1 MSGQPN
7 TRLADL
13 FGLAGWSKGELARLV
28 NRQAAAM
35 GHPQLSTDTSRVRRW
50 IDMGEIPR
58 DPVPRVLAALFTE
71 RLGRVVTIEDLGLVR
86 HGRVGKRQRRRE
98 CGTSRR
104 RAVGARTDGR
114 GPHRIHGN
122 GPHAQPT
129 RLGGRGRRARRRLR
143 TQQRHARLAAH
154 RSGPRCRRP
163 RLDDPLHADP
173 AGFDRYEA
181 APIGSQEIE
190 ELERSVEVFRAWDAA
205 RGGGLQRKAV
215 VGQLNEV
222 GGMLAYRHPDHL
234 QRRLW
239 GVAANLAVLA
249 GWMSHD
255 VGLEPTAQ
263 KYFVIAAHAAREGG
277 DRPRAGEALSRAA
290 RQMVHLGRPDDALDL
305 MKLAKSG
312 SGEEML
318 PRTRAML
325 YTIEAWAQ
333 ASMGKG
339 QAMRRTLG
347 MAEDLFVSDK
357 GDVPPPSWMQMFDE
371 ADLHGMQALAFR
383 TLADHEP
390 AAAAAAQ
397 RHAKEALDLRAKGR
411 DRSQIFDYISLASA
425 CFIADD
431 PEQADRYARLALVSM
446 GSNSSH
452 RTWDR
457 LREMY
462 RLTGAVLGLPEDP
475 GPARGD
481 QAGAAQGAGKGGGG
495 KRARR
500 EVRRRSSVVLGSC
513 LELLGSYVDPC
524 DQQAGVVLALGHAEL
539 LDDRPHAV
547 LCGARLGEAGRE
559 GQQPVRSP
567 RPCARRGP
575 GRRCAA
581 TARRLAGVALRPART
596 WRRRSPRGSRRP
608 VASAR
613 APSRRGT
620 AAGRG
625 VLPAPRP
632 GCASRGGSGSRPRCP
647 GPVGRWCPVTG

>member
-1 MSGQPN
+1 MNGQPN
-7 TRLADL
+7 TRLSDL
-13 FGLAGWSKGELARLV
+13 FGLAGWSKGELARMV

-35 GHPQLSTDTSRVRRW
+35 GHPQLATDTSRVRRW
-50 IDMGEIPR
+50 IDTGEIPR

-86 HGRVGKRQRRRE
+86 HGRVGKRPGGGSVENPDGVPWAPERTAAVLTEFTGMDLMLNRR
-98 CGTSRR
+98 GL
-104 RAVGARTDGR
+104 VGAG
-114 GPHRIHGN
+114 
-122 GPHAQPT
+122 A
-129 RLGGRGRRARRRLR
+129 A
-143 TQQRHARLAAH
+143 LAAGSALSSAMH
-154 RSGPRCRRP
+154 EWLHTDPALAADAP
-163 RLDDPLHADP
+163 DFDDPLHADP

-222 GGMLAYRHPDHL
+222 GGMLSYRHPDHL

-255 VGLEPTAQ
+255 IGLEPTAQ

-312 SGEEML
+312 SGEEVL

-347 MAEDLFVSDK
+347 EAEDLFVSDR

-371 ADLHGMQALAFR
+371 ADMHGMQALAYR
-383 TLADHEP
+383 TLAEHEP
-390 AAAAAAQ
+390 AAAATAQ
-397 RHAKEALDLRAKGR
+397 RHAKEALKLRESGR
-411 DRSQIFDYISLASA
+411 ERSQIFDHISLASA

-431 PEQADRYARLALVSM
+431 PEQADRYARLALTSM
-446 GSNSSH
+446 GANSSH

-462 RLTGAVLGLPEDP
+462 RLTGQYSSYPKIHELREEIELALPKGTFKP
-475 GPARGD
+475 
-481 QAGAAQGAGKGGGG
+481 KGGN
-495 KRARR
+495 
-500 EVRRRSSVVLGSC
+500 
-513 LELLGSYVDPC
+513 
-524 DQQAGVVLALGHAEL
+524 
-539 LDDRPHAV
+539 
-547 LCGARLGEAGRE
+547 
-559 GQQPVRSP
+559 
-567 RPCARRGP
+567 
-575 GRRCAA
+575 
-581 TARRLAGVALRPART
+581 
-596 WRRRSPRGSRRP
+596 
-608 VASAR
+608 SAR
-613 APSRRGT
+613 A
-620 AAGRG
+620 
-625 VLPAPRP
+625 
-632 GCASRGGSGSRPRCP
+632 
-647 GPVGRWCPVTG
+647 

>member
-13 FGLAGWSKGELARLV
+13 FGLTGWSKGELARLV

-35 GHPQLSTDTSRVRRW
+35 GHPQLATDTSRVRRW

-86 HGRVGKRQRRRE
+86 HGRVGKRQGGGSVEHPDGVPWAPERTAAVLTEFTGMDLMLNRR
-98 CGTSRR
+98 GL
-104 RAVGARTDGR
+104 VGAG
-114 GPHRIHGN
+114 
-122 GPHAQPT
+122 A
-129 RLGGRGRRARRRLR
+129 A
-143 TQQRHARLAAH
+143 LAAGSALSSAMH
-154 RSGPRCRRP
+154 DWLHTDPALAADAPRI
-163 RLDDPLHADP
+163 DHPLQADP

-181 APIGSQEIE
+181 APIGWQEIE
-190 ELERSVEVFRAWDAA
+190 ELERSVEVFRAWDAT

-222 GGMLAYRHPDHL
+222 GGMLSYRHPEHL

-255 VGLEPTAQ
+255 IGLEPTAQ

-312 SGEEML
+312 SGDEVL
-318 PRTRAML
+318 PRTKAML
-325 YTIEAWAQ
+325 STIEAWAQ
-333 ASMGKG
+333 ASLGKG

-347 MAEDLFVSDK
+347 EAEELFVSDK

-371 ADLHGMQALAFR
+371 ADLHGMQALAYR
-383 TLADHEP
+383 TLAEHEP
-390 AAAAAAQ
+390 AAAVIAQ
-397 RHAKEALDLRAKGR
+397 RHAKQALELREAGR
-411 DRSQIFDYISLASA
+411 DRSKIFDHISLASA

-431 PEQADRYARLALVSM
+431 PEQADTYARLALTSM
-446 GSNSSH
+446 GTNSSH

-462 RLTGAVLGLPEDP
+462 RLTGQYSSYPRIQDL
-475 GPARGD
+475 
-481 QAGAAQGAGKGGGG
+481 
-495 KRARR
+495 R
-500 EVRRRSSVVLGSC
+500 E
-513 LELLGSYVDPC
+513 EIK
-524 DQQAGVVLALGHAEL
+524 LAL
-539 LDDRPHAV
+539 
-547 LCGARLGEAGRE
+547 
-559 GQQPVRSP
+559 
-567 RPCARRGP
+567 
-575 GRRCAA
+575 
-581 TARRLAGVALRPART
+581 
-596 WRRRSPRGSRRP
+596 PRGSLKS
-608 VASAR
+608 AGGNSAR
-613 APSRRGT
+613 A
-620 AAGRG
+620 
-625 VLPAPRP
+625 
-632 GCASRGGSGSRPRCP
+632 
-647 GPVGRWCPVTG
+647 

>member
-1 MSGQPN
+1 MNGQPN
-7 TRLADL
+7 TRLSDL

-35 GHPQLSTDTSRVRRW
+35 GHPQLATDTSRVRRW
-50 IDMGEIPR
+50 IDTGEIPR

-86 HGRVGKRQRRRE
+86 HGRVGKRRGDGGVEHPDGVPWAPERTAAVLTEFTGMDLMLNRR
-98 CGTSRR
+98 GL
-104 RAVGARTDGR
+104 VGAG
-114 GPHRIHGN
+114 
-122 GPHAQPT
+122 A
-129 RLGGRGRRARRRLR
+129 A
-143 TQQRHARLAAH
+143 LAAGSALSSAMH
-154 RSGPRCRRP
+154 DWLHTDPALVADAPRTNH
-163 RLDDPLHADP
+163 PLHADP
-173 AGFDRYEA
+173 AGYDRYEA

-190 ELERSVEVFRAWDAA
+190 ELETSVEVFRAWDAA

-290 RQMVHLGRPDDALDL
+290 RQMVHIGRPDDALDL
-305 MKLAKSG
+305 MKLAQSG

-318 PRTRAML
+318 PRTQAML

-347 MAEDLFVSDK
+347 IAEDLFVSDK

-371 ADLHGMQALAFR
+371 ADMHGMQALAYR
-383 TLADHEP
+383 TLADHDAS
-390 AAAAAAQ
+390 AANTAQ
-397 RHAKEALDLRAKGR
+397 RHAREAIDLRSKGR

-462 RLTGAVLGLPEDP
+462 RLTAQYSGYAKIEDLREEIKMALPK
-475 GPARGD
+475 
-481 QAGAAQGAGKGGGG
+481 AAAKTGGGSRV
-495 KRARR
+495 RA
-500 EVRRRSSVVLGSC
+500 
-513 LELLGSYVDPC
+513 
-524 DQQAGVVLALGHAEL
+524 
-539 LDDRPHAV
+539 
-547 LCGARLGEAGRE
+547 
-559 GQQPVRSP
+559 
-567 RPCARRGP
+567 
-575 GRRCAA
+575 
-581 TARRLAGVALRPART
+581 
-596 WRRRSPRGSRRP
+596 
-608 VASAR
+608 
-613 APSRRGT
+613 
-620 AAGRG
+620 
-625 VLPAPRP
+625 
-632 GCASRGGSGSRPRCP
+632 
-647 GPVGRWCPVTG
+647 

>member
-1 MSGQPN
+1 MTGEPN
-7 TRLADL
+7 TRLCDL

-35 GHPQLSTDTSRVRRW
+35 GHPQLATDTSRVRRW
-50 IDMGEIPR
+50 IDMGETPR

-71 RLGRVVTIEDLGLVR
+71 RLGRVVTIEDLGFV
-86 HGRVGKRQRRRE
+86 RVGRAGRRRDVKGAGNPDGLPWAPE
-98 CGTSRR
+98 RTAAVLTEFTGMDLMLNRR
-104 RAVGARTDGR
+104 GLVGAGAALAAGSALSGAMHDWLHTDPALVQDAPRTD
-114 GPHRIHGN
+114 H
-122 GPHAQPT
+122 
-129 RLGGRGRRARRRLR
+129 
-143 TQQRHARLAAH
+143 
-154 RSGPRCRRP
+154 
-163 RLDDPLHADP
+163 PLHADP

-190 ELERSVEVFRAWDAA
+190 ALERSVEVFRAWDAA

-312 SGEEML
+312 SGEQVL
-318 PRTRAML
+318 PRTQAML
-325 YTIEAWAQ
+325 HTIEAWAQ
-333 ASMGKG
+333 ASMGRG

-347 MAEDLFVSDK
+347 EAEDLFVSDK
-357 GDVPPPSWMQMFDE
+357 SDVPPPSWMQMFDE
-371 ADLHGMQALAFR
+371 ADMHGMQALAYR
-383 TLADHEP
+383 TLAEHDP
-390 AAAAAAQ
+390 SAAATAQ
-397 RHAKEALDLRAKGR
+397 NHAKMALELREGGR
-411 DRSQIFDYISLASA
+411 QRSKIFDYISLASA

-446 GSNSSH
+446 GETSSH

-462 RLTGAVLGLPEDP
+462 RLTGHYSGYPRIQDL
-475 GPARGD
+475 
-481 QAGAAQGAGKGGGG
+481 
-495 KRARR
+495 R
-500 EVRRRSSVVLGSC
+500 E
-513 LELLGSYVDPC
+513 EI
-524 DQQAGVVLALGHAEL
+524 QLALPNSPSKKPRSAE
-539 LDDRPHAV
+539 V
-547 LCGARLGEAGRE
+547 
-559 GQQPVRSP
+559 
-567 RPCARRGP
+567 
-575 GRRCAA
+575 
-581 TARRLAGVALRPART
+581 
-596 WRRRSPRGSRRP
+596 
-608 VASAR
+608 
-613 APSRRGT
+613 
-620 AAGRG
+620 
-625 VLPAPRP
+625 
-632 GCASRGGSGSRPRCP
+632 
-647 GPVGRWCPVTG
+647 

>member
-13 FGLAGWSKGELARLV
+13 FGLAGWTKGELARLV

-35 GHPQLSTDTSRVRRW
+35 GHPQLATDTSRVRRW

-58 DPVPRVLAALFTE
+58 DPVPRVLAELFTE

-86 HGRVGKRQRRRE
+86 QGRTGKRQRGEENPDGLPWAPERTAAVLTEFTGMDLMLNRR
-98 CGTSRR
+98 GL
-104 RAVGARTDGR
+104 VGAGVALTAGSALHSAMHQWLNADPALAAGATRTDEL
-114 GPHRIHGN
+114 P
-122 GPHAQPT
+122 
-129 RLGGRGRRARRRLR
+129 
-143 TQQRHARLAAH
+143 
-154 RSGPRCRRP
+154 
-163 RLDDPLHADP
+163 HADP

-181 APIGSQEIE
+181 APVGSEEVE
-190 ELERSVEVFRAWDAA
+190 ELERSVEVFRAWDAS

-312 SGEEML
+312 AGEEVL

-325 YTIEAWAQ
+325 HTIEAWAQ
-333 ASMGKG
+333 AAMGKS

-347 MAEDLFVSDK
+347 QAEDLFVSDK
-357 GDVPPPSWMQMFDE
+357 GDVSPPSWMQLFDE
-371 ADLHGMQALAFR
+371 ADLHGMEALAYR
-383 TLADHEP
+383 TLAEHDP
-390 AAAAAAQ
+390 SAAALAQ
-397 RHAKEALDLRAKGR
+397 NHAKQALDLRENGR
-411 DRSQIFDYISLASA
+411 ERSKIFDWLSMASA

-457 LREMY
+457 LRQMY
-462 RLTGAVLGLPEDP
+462 RLTGQYASYPKVEELREEIQLALPRPKRP
-475 GPARGD
+475 GS
-481 QAGAAQGAGKGGGG
+481 GAA
-495 KRARR
+495 
-500 EVRRRSSVVLGSC
+500 V
-513 LELLGSYVDPC
+513 
-524 DQQAGVVLALGHAEL
+524 
-539 LDDRPHAV
+539 
-547 LCGARLGEAGRE
+547 
-559 GQQPVRSP
+559 
-567 RPCARRGP
+567 
-575 GRRCAA
+575 
-581 TARRLAGVALRPART
+581 
-596 WRRRSPRGSRRP
+596 
-608 VASAR
+608 
-613 APSRRGT
+613 
-620 AAGRG
+620 
-625 VLPAPRP
+625 
-632 GCASRGGSGSRPRCP
+632 
-647 GPVGRWCPVTG
+647 

>member
-1 MSGQPN
+1 MNGQPN
-7 TRLADL
+7 TRLSDL

-28 NRQAAAM
+28 NKQAAVM
-35 GHPQLSTDTSRVRRW
+35 GHPQLATDTSRVRRW
-50 IDMGEIPR
+50 IDVGEIPR

-86 HGRVGKRQRRRE
+86 HGRVGKRPGGGNVEHPDGVPWAPERTAAVLTEFTGMDLMLNRR
-98 CGTSRR
+98 GL
-104 RAVGARTDGR
+104 VGAG
-114 GPHRIHGN
+114 
-122 GPHAQPT
+122 A
-129 RLGGRGRRARRRLR
+129 A
-143 TQQRHARLAAH
+143 LAAGSALSSAMH
-154 RSGPRCRRP
+154 DWLHTDPALSADAP
-163 RLDDPLHADP
+163 DIENPLHADS

-222 GGMLAYRHPDHL
+222 GGMLSYRHPDHL

-312 SGEEML
+312 SGSEML

-347 MAEDLFVSDK
+347 EAEELFVSDK

-371 ADLHGMQALAFR
+371 ADMHGMQALAYR
-383 TLADHEP
+383 TLAEHDP
-390 AAAAAAQ
+390 AAATTAQ
-397 RHAKEALDLRAKGR
+397 RHAKEALHLRENGR
-411 DRSQIFDYISLASA
+411 QRSQIFDWLSLASA

-446 GSNSSH
+446 GANSSL

-462 RLTGAVLGLPEDP
+462 RLT
-475 GPARGD
+475 
-481 QAGAAQGAGKGGGG
+481 AQYSGYPKIHEL
-495 KRARR
+495 R
-500 EVRRRSSVVLGSC
+500 E
-513 LELLGSYVDPC
+513 EIE
-524 DQQAGVVLALGHAEL
+524 LALPKGSL
-539 LDDRPHAV
+539 RPRSGGT
-547 LCGARLGEAGRE
+547 GARA
-559 GQQPVRSP
+559 
-567 RPCARRGP
+567 
-575 GRRCAA
+575 
-581 TARRLAGVALRPART
+581 
-596 WRRRSPRGSRRP
+596 
-608 VASAR
+608 
-613 APSRRGT
+613 
-620 AAGRG
+620 
-625 VLPAPRP
+625 
-632 GCASRGGSGSRPRCP
+632 
-647 GPVGRWCPVTG
+647 

>member
-1 MSGQPN
+1 MTGEPN
-7 TRLADL
+7 TRLSDL
-13 FGLAGWSKGELARLV
+13 FGMTGWSKGELARLV

-35 GHPQLSTDTSRVRRW
+35 GHPQLATDTSRVRRW
-50 IDMGEIPR
+50 IDTGEIPR

-71 RLGRVVTIEDLGLVR
+71 RLGRVVTTEDLGLVR
-86 HGRVGKRQRRRE
+86 SGRAGRRKDAQGSENPDGLPWPPDRTAAVLSE
-98 CGTSRR
+98 FTGMDLMLNRR
-104 RAVGARTDGR
+104 GLVGAG
-114 GPHRIHGN
+114 
-122 GPHAQPT
+122 A
-129 RLGGRGRRARRRLR
+129 A
-143 TQQRHARLAAH
+143 LAAGTALSSAMH
-154 RSGPRCRRP
+154 DWLHS
-163 RLDDPLHADP
+163 DPALVPDIPYADSTPHADP

-190 ELERSVEVFRAWDAA
+190 ALERSVEVFRAWDAS

-222 GGMLAYRHPDHL
+222 GGMLAYRHPEHL

-312 SGEEML
+312 SGDRTL

-325 YTIEAWAQ
+325 CTIEAWAQ
-333 ASMGKG
+333 ASMGNG

-347 MAEDLFVSDK
+347 EAEELFVSDT

-371 ADLHGMQALAFR
+371 ADLHGMEALAYR
-383 TLADHEP
+383 TLAEHDP
-390 AAAAAAQ
+390 SAAGIAQ
-397 RHAKEALDLRAKGR
+397 RHARKALELREGGR
-411 DRSQIFDYISLASA
+411 QRSKIFDYISMASA

-446 GSNSSH
+446 GETSSH

-462 RLTGAVLGLPEDP
+462 RLTGQYSGYLKIEELRQDIRIALPN
-475 GPARGD
+475 
-481 QAGAAQGAGKGGGG
+481 
-495 KRARR
+495 
-500 EVRRRSSVVLGSC
+500 S
-513 LELLGSYVDPC
+513 
-524 DQQAGVVLALGHAEL
+524 
-539 LDDRPHAV
+539 
-547 LCGARLGEAGRE
+547 
-559 GQQPVRSP
+559 
-567 RPCARRGP
+567 
-575 GRRCAA
+575 
-581 TARRLAGVALRPART
+581 
-596 WRRRSPRGSRRP
+596 
-608 VASAR
+608 
-613 APSRRGT
+613 PSRK
-620 AAGRG
+620 AGIVG
-625 VLPAPRP
+625 V
-632 GCASRGGSGSRPRCP
+632 
-647 GPVGRWCPVTG
+647 